1 MGVEGLW
8 TCTGARQPDPTFSR
22 KPPSQPLP
30 TSMGCRMQGL
40 EGALPLVVHKEWKD
54 SGKIIGLSQ
63 RASHF
68 HLTMLFAFL
77 ALKALS

>member
-1 MGVEGLW
+1 
-8 TCTGARQPDPTFSR
+8 
-22 KPPSQPLP
+22 
-30 TSMGCRMQGL
+30 MQGL